1 MTSGHEP
8 PAICLVLV
16 YRSVSGSCH
25 HDDSSSDSSS
35 GSVSKQSKLSC
46 VHLRLRLRERTV
58 RPVVSR

>member
-25 HDDSSSDSSS
+25 RDSSS